1 VQMAADGEI
10 ERWQFAMKTQLRV
23 RRAVESDCDTIAAVH
38 VHSWQWAYRGLIPN
52 AALDS
57 LTVTERVPGWRAAL
71 AAGSSHRIW
80 LAEEDE
86 LGMGFAAWGPA
97 RDPDARQGT
106 VELYAL
112 YLELAAAG
120 SGVATA
126 LVSAVTREMHEHG
139 HARATLW
146 VLEGNARARRF
157 YERSGWRDEGSRK
170 IVKLRGTE
178 LVAVRYA
185 IAVP

>member
-1 VQMAADGEI
+1 MAMPM
-10 ERWQFAMKTQLRV
+10 RPRLRV

-38 VHSWQWAYRGLIPN
+38 VHSWQWAYRGLIPD
-52 AALDS
+52 AALES
-57 LTVTERVPGWRAAL
+57 LTVAERVPGWRMAL
-71 AAGSSHRIW
+71 SAGSAHRIW

-86 LGMGFAAWGPA
+86 LGVGFAAWGPA

-106 VELYAL
+106 AELYAL

-139 HARATLW
+139 HDRATLW
-146 VLEGNARARRF
+146 VLEANARARRL
-157 YERSGWRDEGSRK
+157 YQRSGWRGDGSRK
-170 IVKLRGTE
+170 TVKLRGTE

-185 IAVP
+185 IAIP